1 MKKNRS
7 YLNAVFN
14 HKCPQCREGD
24 LFKNRNILKLSK
36 LLSMYEHCPVC
47 NLKYEREVGFWWGT
61 SYINYAMSVLVGF
74 IIALFWAVFF
84 GFSVYDNSVYFFL
97 ITTVSLLILLQPFI
111 MRLGRSLYL
120 SFFIKFKPSH
130 AQKK

>member
-7 YLNAVFN
+7 YLNAVFS